1 MFKAPFKAMT
11 ICPTLRPVLLV
22 SGFLGIALAGEPV
35 LTREGKYWVEVR
47 AGSEAMAPAA
57 RLRIASRGPVT
68 INGTLNG
75 APGPELS
82 YSLKIRV
89 KAPNEAEARL
99 LAKRFGVRLARQG
112 GNSMYLIV
120 QRGDGMAD
128 LQVKLPRTAPE
139 TTIATTEGAVA
150 FYDLDGAV
158 EAETGGGAVS
168 ADRIK
173 GNIVVRTAGG
183 DITLGAVEGNA
194 KCTTA
199 GGKITATLVRGEAT
213 FETGGGD
220 ISAQEVHG
228 LVRATTMAGSIR
240 IHTAGSAVIASTG
253 GGPIDVGQAHGIVT
267 ARNSGGPVKVG
278 SAEGVRCENAGGG
291 VNLDNISGSVRVSTA
306 IGSIIASLLAGKP
319 MSDSFLSTGGGDIT
333 VIIPSNLGVT
343 IRAQNEL
350 AGNIRRIVSE
360 FPGISV
366 RVEGGQVVA
375 EGPVNGGG
383 PVLRISGTGGTIFI
397 KRQH

>member
-1 MFKAPFKAMT
+1 MT
-11 ICPTLRPVLLV
+11 IRTTFRPVILV
-22 SGFLGIALAGEPV
+22 SGFLSFALAGEPV

-47 AGSEAMAPAA
+47 SGSEAIAPAA
-57 RLRIASRGPVT
+57 RLRITSRGPVT
-68 INGTLNG
+68 INGSLSGTSR
-75 APGPELS
+75 PDLS
-82 YSLKIRV
+82 YALKIRV
-89 KAPNEAEARL
+89 KAASETQARL
-99 LAKRFGVRLARQG
+99 LTKQFNVRVAKQG
-112 GNSMYLIV
+112 GNAIYLVV
-120 QRGDGMAD
+120 QRGDGTAE
-128 LQVKLPRTAPE
+128 LEVQAPRTAPE

-150 FYDLDGAV
+150 FFDLDGAV
-158 EAETGGGAVS
+158 QAETGGGAVT

-183 DITLGAVEGNA
+183 DITLGTVEGNA

-199 GGKITATLVRGEAT
+199 GGKITANLVRGEAT

-220 ISAQEVHG
+220 ISAQEVRG
-228 LVRATTMAGSIR
+228 LVHATTMAGSIR
-240 IHTAGSAVIASTG
+240 ILNAGSAVIASTG
-253 GGPIDVGQAHGIVT
+253 GGPIDVGQAHGVVT

-306 IGSIIASLLAGKP
+306 IGSIIAGLLAGKP

-383 PVLRISGTGGTIFI
+383 PILRISGTGGTIFI

>member
-1 MFKAPFKAMT
+1 M
-11 ICPTLRPVLLV
+11 IILRPALIV
-22 SGFLGIALAGEPV
+22 SGFLSVALAAEPA

-47 AGSEAMAPAA
+47 SASEPMAPAA
-57 RLRIASRGPVT
+57 RLRIASRGAV
-68 INGTLNG
+68 TLNG

-82 YSLKIRV
+82 YALKIRV
-89 KAPNEAEARL
+89 KAANEAEARL
-99 LAKRFGVRLARQG
+99 LAGRFGVRVAKQA
-112 GNSMYLIV
+112 GNAVYLVV

-128 LQVKLPRTAPE
+128 LQVKIPRTAPE
-139 TTIATTEGAVA
+139 TTVSTTEGAVA

-158 EAETGGGAVS
+158 QAETGGGAIT

-173 GNIVVRTAGG
+173 GNIAVRTAGG
-183 DITLGAVEGNA
+183 DITLGAVGGNA

-199 GGKITATLVRGEAT
+199 GGKITARQVLGEAT

-228 LVRATTMAGSIR
+228 LVHAATMAGSIR
-240 IHTAGSAVIASTG
+240 IYNAGSAVIASTG
-253 GGPIDVGQAHGIVT
+253 GGPIDVDQAHGLVT

-306 IGSIIASLLAGKP
+306 VGSIIASLLAGKT
-319 MSDSFLSTGGGDIT
+319 MADSFLSTGGGDIT

-350 AGNIRRIVSE
+350 AGNIRRIVSD

-375 EGPVNGGG
+375 EGAVNGGG
-383 PVLRISGTGGTIFI
+383 PILRISGTGGTIFI

>member
-1 MFKAPFKAMT
+1 MT
-11 ICPTLRPVLLV
+11 ILRPALLV
-22 SGFLGIALAGEPV
+22 SGFLSIALAAEPA

-47 AGSEAMAPAA
+47 TGSEPITPSA
-57 RLRIASRGPVT
+57 RLRITSRGAV
-68 INGTLNG
+68 TLNG
-75 APGPELS
+75 MPGPELS
-82 YSLKIRV
+82 YALKIRV
-89 KAPNEAEARL
+89 KAASEAEARL
-99 LAKRFGVRLARQG
+99 LARRFAVRLAKQG
-112 GNSMYLIV
+112 GNAVYLVV

-128 LQVKLPRTAPE
+128 LQVKAPRAAPE
-139 TTIATTEGAVA
+139 ATIATTEGAVA
-150 FYDLDGAV
+150 FYDLEGAV
-158 EAETGGGAVS
+158 QAETGGGAIT

-173 GNIVVRTAGG
+173 GNIAVRTAGG
-183 DITLGAVEGNA
+183 DITLGTVGGNA
-194 KCTTA
+194 NCTTA

-213 FETGGGD
+213 FQTGGGD
-220 ISAQEVHG
+220 ISAQEVQG
-228 LVRATTMAGSIR
+228 LVHAATMAGSIR
-240 IHTAGSAVIASTG
+240 IYNAGSAVIASTG
-253 GGPIDVGQAHGIVT
+253 GGPIDVGHAHGVVT

-306 IGSIIASLLAGKP
+306 VGSIIASLLAGKP

-350 AGNIRRIVSE
+350 AGNIRRIVSD

-366 RVEGGQVVA
+366 RVVGGQVVA

-383 PVLRISGTGGTIFI
+383 PILRISGTGGTIFI

>member
-1 MFKAPFKAMT
+1 MT
-11 ICPTLRPVLLV
+11 IRQTLRPVLLV
-22 SGFLGIALAGEPV
+22 SGFLSLALAAEPV

-47 AGSEAMAPAA
+47 DGSESVAPAA
-57 RLRIASRGPVT
+57 RVRIASHGAVMV
-68 INGTLNG
+68 NGV
-75 APGPELS
+75 PGPELS

-89 KAPNEAEARL
+89 KAPNEAEARV
-99 LAKRFGVRLARQG
+99 LAKRFAVRLARQG
-112 GNSMYLIV
+112 GNMMLIV

-128 LQVKLPRTAPE
+128 LQVKLPRTAVE
-139 TTIATTEGAVA
+139 TNISTTEGAIA

-158 EAETGGGAVS
+158 QAETGGGAVT

-194 KCTTA
+194 RCSTA
-199 GGKITATLVRGEAT
+199 GGKITASLVRGEAT

-220 ISAQEVHG
+220 ITAEEVHG
-228 LVRATTMAGSIR
+228 LVHAATMAGSIR
-240 IHTAGSAVIASTG
+240 IHNAGSAVIASTG
-253 GGPIDVGQAHGIVT
+253 GGPIDVGQAHGVVT

-278 SAEGVRCENAGGG
+278 SAEGVRCEDAGGG
-291 VNLDNISGSVRVSTA
+291 VNLANISGSVRVSTA

-350 AGNIRRIVSE
+350 AGNIRRIVSD
-360 FPGISV
+360 FPGISM

-383 PVLRISGTGGTIFI
+383 PILRISGTGGTIFI
-397 KRQH
+397 KRPH

>member
-1 MFKAPFKAMT
+1 MT
-11 ICPTLRPVLLV
+11 ILRPALLV
-22 SGFLGIALAGEPV
+22 SGFLSIALAAEPA

-47 AGSEAMAPAA
+47 TGSEPITPSA
-57 RLRIASRGPVT
+57 RLRITSRGAV
-68 INGTLNG
+68 TLNG
-75 APGPELS
+75 MPGPELS
-82 YSLKIRV
+82 YALKIRV
-89 KAPNEAEARL
+89 KAASEAEARL
-99 LAKRFGVRLARQG
+99 LARRFAVRLAKQG
-112 GNSMYLIV
+112 GNAVYLVV

-128 LQVKLPRTAPE
+128 LQVKAPRAAPE
-139 TTIATTEGAVA
+139 ATIATTEGAVA
-150 FYDLDGAV
+150 FYDLEGAV
-158 EAETGGGAVS
+158 QAETGGGAIT

-173 GNIVVRTAGG
+173 GNIAVRTAGG
-183 DITLGAVEGNA
+183 DITLGTVGGNA
-194 KCTTA
+194 NCTTA

-213 FETGGGD
+213 FQTGGGD
-220 ISAQEVHG
+220 ISAQEVQG
-228 LVRATTMAGSIR
+228 LVHAATMAGSIR
-240 IHTAGSAVIASTG
+240 IYNAGSAVIASTG
-253 GGPIDVGQAHGIVT
+253 GGPIDVGQAHGVVT

-306 IGSIIASLLAGKP
+306 VGSIIASLLAGKP
-319 MSDSFLSTGGGDIT
+319 MSDSFLSTGSGDIT

-350 AGNIRRIVSE
+350 AGNIRRIVSD
-360 FPGISV
+360 FPGITV

-383 PVLRISGTGGTIFI
+383 PILRISGTGGTIFI

>member
-1 MFKAPFKAMT
+1 MT
-11 ICPTLRPVLLV
+11 IRTTLGPVILAA
-22 SGFLGIALAGEPV
+22 SFLGMALAAEPA

-47 AGSEAMAPAA
+47 SGSEPMASTA
-57 RLRIASRGPVT
+57 RLRITSRGPVT
-68 INGTLNG
+68 LNGTLNG
-75 APGPELS
+75 MPGQELS
-82 YSLKIRV
+82 YALKIRV
-89 KAPNEAEARL
+89 KAANEAEARL
-99 LAKRFGVRLARQG
+99 AAKRFGVRVAKQG
-112 GNSMYLIV
+112 GNAVYLVV

-128 LQVKLPRTAPE
+128 LQVKAPRMAPE
-139 TTIATTEGAVA
+139 TIIATTEGAVA
-150 FYDLDGAV
+150 VYDLDGALQ
-158 EAETGGGAVS
+158 AETGGGAVA

-173 GNIVVRTAGG
+173 GNIMVRTAGG
-183 DITLGAVEGNA
+183 DITLGTVGGNA
-194 KCTTA
+194 NCTTA
-199 GGKITATLVRGEAT
+199 GGKITASVVRGEAT

-228 LVRATTMAGSIR
+228 LVHAATMAGSIR
-240 IHTAGSAVIASTG
+240 IYNAGSAVIASTG
-253 GGPIDVGQAHGIVT
+253 GGPIDVGQAHGLVT

-278 SAEGVRCENAGGG
+278 SAEGVSCENAGGG

-306 IGSIIASLLAGKP
+306 VGSIIASLLAGKP

-350 AGNIRRIVSE
+350 AGNIRRIVSD

-383 PVLRISGTGGTIFI
+383 PILRISGTGGTIFI
-397 KRQH
+397 KRQR

>member
-1 MFKAPFKAMT
+1 MFKAMFKAMT
-11 ICPTLRPVLLV
+11 ICPTLRPAILV
-22 SGFLGIALAGEPV
+22 SGFLSIALAAEPV

-47 AGSEAMAPAA
+47 SGSEAMAPAA

-75 APGPELS
+75 TPGPELS

-128 LQVKLPRTAPE
+128 LQVKLPRTTPE

-199 GGKITATLVRGEAT
+199 GGKITATLVRGDAT

-240 IHTAGSAVIASTG
+240 IHNAGSAVIASTG

-350 AGNIRRIVSE
+350 AGNIRRIVSD

>member
-1 MFKAPFKAMT
+1 MIM
-11 ICPTLRPVLLV
+11 LRPIILF
-22 SGFLGIALAGEPV
+22 SGFLCIALAAEPA

-47 AGSEAMAPAA
+47 SGSEPLAPSV
-57 RLRIASRGPVT
+57 RLRISSRGAV
-68 INGTLNG
+68 TLNG
-75 APGPELS
+75 IPRPELS
-82 YSLKIRV
+82 YALKIRV
-89 KAPNEAEARL
+89 KATNEAGARL
-99 LAKRFGVRLARQG
+99 LAKRFSVRLAKQG
-112 GNSMYLIV
+112 GSSLALFV

-128 LQVKLPRTAPE
+128 LQVNAPRTLPE
-139 TTIATTEGAVA
+139 STIATSEGAVA

-158 EAETGGGAVS
+158 HAETGGGAIN
-168 ADRIK
+168 ADRIR
-173 GNIVVRTAGG
+173 GNVVVRTAGG
-183 DITLGAVEGNA
+183 DITLGTLGGAAN
-194 KCTTA
+194 CSTA
-199 GGKITATLVRGEAT
+199 GGRITAARVQGEAR

-220 ISAQEVHG
+220 ITAQQVFG
-228 LVRATTMAGSIR
+228 LVNATTMAGSIR
-240 IHTAGSAVIASTG
+240 IGNAGSAVIASTG
-253 GGPIDVGQAHGIVT
+253 GGPIDVGHAHGIVT
-267 ARNSGGPVKVG
+267 VRNSGGPVKVG

-319 MSDSFLSTGGGDIT
+319 MSDSFLTTGGGDIT

-350 AGNIRRIVSE
+350 AGNIRRIISE

-366 RVEGGQVVA
+366 RLEGGQVVA

-383 PVLRISGTGGTIFI
+383 PILRISGTGGTIFI